1 MRYPAD
7 SPHRAWLQVGRG
19 SNLSFALIS
28 TFRVAWPSLTRAF
41 LMNFSLAKTRPLFL
55 GEKMVHVKR
64 RAWFSTEC
72 LFLRSGRAGGSNQ
85 GLTAGEEG
93 LRDLVVSQLSRMMV
107 AAVVVRL
114 ADLTLW
120 KVSTATPNPG
130 RGQSTV
136 PSELVRGDMARLHL
150 PPDLPLVHLELS
162 TFYYPSQQDFPLPPP
177 CLLLTAN
184 PITVWLDILTLVWLN
199 AFTVN
204 LQKSVAEL
212 QRSLQ
217 LDEGDASYANVK
229 VTLLL

>member
-1 MRYPAD
+1 M
-7 SPHRAWLQVGRG
+7 
-19 SNLSFALIS
+19 
-28 TFRVAWPSLTRAF
+28 
-41 LMNFSLAKTRPLFL
+41 
-55 GEKMVHVKR
+55 
-64 RAWFSTEC
+64 
-72 LFLRSGRAGGSNQ
+72 
-85 GLTAGEEG
+85 TAGEEG

-114 ADLTLW
+114 ADFTLW
-120 KVSTATPNPG
+120 KVSTAAPNPG
-130 RGQSTV
+130 RGQSV

-150 PPDLPLVHLELS
+150 PPDLPLLHLELS
-162 TFYYPSQQDFPLPPP
+162 TFYYPGQQDFPLPPP

-229 VTLLL
+229 VSFLPSGILYNPFLGGGCDAANHCFFPRACPLSLSIEA

>member
-1 MRYPAD
+1 M
-7 SPHRAWLQVGRG
+7 
-19 SNLSFALIS
+19 SFYLD
-28 TFRVAWPSLTRAF
+28 
-41 LMNFSLAKTRPLFL
+41 KTRLL
-55 GEKMVHVKR
+55 SRGDDTDHVPH
-64 RAWFSTEC
+64 FPHV
-72 LFLRSGRAGGSNQ
+72 FILRSGRAGGSNQ
-85 GLTAGEEG
+85 GMTAGEEG

-114 ADLTLW
+114 ADFTLW

-130 RGQSTV
+130 RGQSV

-150 PPDLPLVHLELS
+150 PPDLPLLHLELS
-162 TFYYPSQQDFPLPPP
+162 NFYYPGHHDFPLPPP

-204 LQKSVAEL
+204 LQKSVTEL

-217 LDEGDASYANVK
+217 LDEGDASYANIK
-229 VTLLL
+229 VLHNNNTNTVIDLGF

>member
-1 MRYPAD
+1 M
-7 SPHRAWLQVGRG
+7 
-19 SNLSFALIS
+19 
-28 TFRVAWPSLTRAF
+28 
-41 LMNFSLAKTRPLFL
+41 
-55 GEKMVHVKR
+55 
-64 RAWFSTEC
+64 
-72 LFLRSGRAGGSNQ
+72 
-85 GLTAGEEG
+85 TAGEEG

-114 ADLTLW
+114 ADFTLW

-130 RGQSTV
+130 RGQSV

-150 PPDLPLVHLELS
+150 PPDLPLLHLELS
-162 TFYYPSQQDFPLPPP
+162 NFYYPGHHDFPLPPP

-217 LDEGDASYANVK
+217 LDEGDASYANIK
-229 VTLLL
+229 VLHNNTNTFNDLGF